1 MTKKVKNQRL
11 LASLCAVLKLLL
23 PLTLLSLMSG
33 CSLPGSNI
41 NSNNL
46 FQSADLKV
54 NVVPITPDLLI
65 DMVDKGHLGQSSSV
79 DLTNFGDDHAYRVGA
94 GDVLNVT
101 VWDHPEL
108 TIPAGQFRS
117 AGESGNVVHQDGSIF
132 YPYVGKLKVAGLEVT
147 QIRELISKSL
157 SKFIEDPQVDV
168 SVAAFNSQKVFVSG
182 SVVNPSTLPV
192 TNVPLSLLD
201 AISACGGLA
210 SDADWRKVTLTRTGN
225 EGSRAEVLDLYAL
238 LQLGDMSQNRILM
251 PGDVIHIPRNDALKV
266 FVMGDVLKAATQ
278 RIDRSG
284 LTLAEAINNVG
295 GINES
300 TADASGIFVI
310 RSARDDGVNVY
321 QLDASVGSML
331 IMSTKFELEPMD
343 VVYVTSVPVARWN
356 RLIAQLLPTVTA
368 IYQLDR
374 LDR

>member
-54 NVVPITPDLLI
+54 NVVPITPDLLV

-343 VVYVTSVPVARWN
+343 IVYVTSVPVARWN

>member
-23 PLTLLSLMSG
+23 PLTLLSLISG

-46 FQSADLKV
+46 FQSADLNV
-54 NVVPITPDLLI
+54 NVVSITPDLLI

-117 AGESGNVVHQDGSIF
+117 AGESGNVVHKDGSIF

-157 SKFIEDPQVDV
+157 SKFIENPQVDV

-343 VVYVTSVPVARWN
+343 IVYVTSVPVARWN

>member
-11 LASLCAVLKLLL
+11 LVSFCAVLKLLL

-41 NSNNL
+41 YSNNL

-65 DMVDKGHLGQSSSV
+65 DMAYKGHAGQSSSV
-79 DLTNFGDDHAYRVGA
+79 NLTNFGDDHVYRVGA

-117 AGESGNVVHQDGSIF
+117 AGESGNVVHKDGSIF

-157 SKFIEDPQVDV
+157 SKFIEDPQIDV

-182 SVVNPSTLPV
+182 SVANPSTLPV

-251 PGDVIHIPRNDALKV
+251 PGDVIHVPRNDALKV
-266 FVMGDVLKAATQ
+266 FVMGDVLRAATQ

-343 VVYVTSVPVARWN
+343 IVYVTSVPVARWN

>member
-65 DMVDKGHLGQSSSV
+65 DMVDKGHADQSSSV
-79 DLTNFGDDHAYRVGA
+79 NLTNFGDDHVYRVGA

-132 YPYVGKLKVAGLEVT
+132 YPYVGKLKVAGLDVT

-310 RSARDDGVNVY
+310 RSAKDDGVNVY

-343 VVYVTSVPVARWN
+343 IVYVTSVPVARWN

>member
-46 FQSADLKV
+46 FQSADLNV
-54 NVVPITPDLLI
+54 NVVSITPDLLV

-117 AGESGNVVHQDGSIF
+117 AGESGNVVHKDGSIF

-157 SKFIEDPQVDV
+157 SKFIENPQVDV

-343 VVYVTSVPVARWN
+343 IVYVTSVPVARWN

>member
-65 DMVDKGHLGQSSSV
+65 DMVDKGHLGQSSSA

-117 AGESGNVVHQDGSIF
+117 AGESGNVVHKDGSIF

-182 SVVNPSTLPV
+182 SVVNPSTLPL

-343 VVYVTSVPVARWN
+343 IVYVTSVPVARWN

>member
-54 NVVPITPDLLI
+54 NVVPITPDLLV

>member
-46 FQSADLKV
+46 FQSADLNV
-54 NVVPITPDLLI
+54 NVVSITPDLLI

-117 AGESGNVVHQDGSIF
+117 AGESGNVVHKDGSIF

-157 SKFIEDPQVDV
+157 SKFIENPQVDV

-343 VVYVTSVPVARWN
+343 IVYVTSVPVARWN

>member
-1 MTKKVKNQRL
+1 MIKKVKNQRL

-343 VVYVTSVPVARWN
+343 IVYVTSVPVARWN